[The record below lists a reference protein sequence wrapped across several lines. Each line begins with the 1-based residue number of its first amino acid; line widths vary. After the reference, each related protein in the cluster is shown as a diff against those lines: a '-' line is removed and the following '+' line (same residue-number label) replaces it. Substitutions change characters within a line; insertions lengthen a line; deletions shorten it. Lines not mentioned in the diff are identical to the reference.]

1 MKKVIF
7 ALISCLVLAYMP
19 VASYAEKKIYIG
31 SQIGADDSGPRRDV
45 VLDFLTLD
53 VNQDSCELCITFL
66 DDVTD
71 LGLYLTK
78 NGVTYEEDELDVLI
92 GQTVVYELENY
103 SVGEYDLTIE
113 VGGNIVAIFTVSIVE

>member
-45 VLDFLTLD
+45 VLDFLTID

-78 NGVTYEEDELDVLI
+78 NGVTYEEDELDVLT